1 MLWSREEQEE
11 LLHQMTLEE
20 KATLVNGATFFGMA
34 ENERLKIPRLQLLD
48 GGTGINFEQLFGD
61 YVSRREQTDKSTN
74 GLTGDSALV
83 HVIDYFYTPEK
94 LSEEEL
100 PLYHWIKEKLQ
111 KQVGSAYAPACYPP
125 GILLGATFHKEV
137 VEK

>member
-61 YVSRREQTDKSTN
+61 YVSCRE
-74 GLTGDSALV
+74 
-83 HVIDYFYTPEK
+83 
-94 LSEEEL
+94 
-100 PLYHWIKEKLQ
+100 
-111 KQVGSAYAPACYPP
+111 
-125 GILLGATFHKEV
+125 
-137 VEK
+137 

>member
-48 GGTGINFEQLFGD
+48 GGTGSKG
-61 YVSRREQTDKSTN
+61 VDKPCTAF
-74 GLTGDSALV
+74 L
-83 HVIDYFYTPEK
+83 H
-94 LSEEEL
+94 L
-100 PLYHWIKEKLQ
+100 PLLLCQPRPLGKQ
-111 KQVGSAYAPACYPP
+111 KCFRFLYTDIARTMQRDHATLIYTKPDLFPPAQ
-125 GILLGATFHKEV
+125 
-137 VEK
+137 